1 MSYSIKEKNKRILV
15 VDDEVDV
22 LDFLKIYLE
31 SLGWEVTIAGTTRL
45 AFNELEK
52 RTYFLVLT
60 DIAMPEMDGYEFI
73 NQIRELNIPSQMAL
87 MTGFGYNPKHT
98 LVKIYKTI
106 RYPCLFKP
114 FNRVKVAETV
124 QNAWNIY
131 HQDILSS
138 QPGTDSSSP
147 TGQQPGNSSG
157 E

>member
-1 MSYSIKEKNKRILV
+1 MSSSIKEKNNRILV

-31 SLGWEVTIAGTTRL
+31 SLGWEVTTVSTTDD
-45 AFNELEK
+45 AFKELDK
-52 RTYFLVLT
+52 QAFFLVLT

-73 NQIRELNIPSQMAL
+73 SKIKDKQIPSEMAL

-114 FNRVKVAETV
+114 FNRAKVAEAV
-124 QNAWNIY
+124 QNAWNSY
-131 HQDILSS
+131 HEDL
-138 QPGTDSSSP
+138 
-147 TGQQPGNSSG
+147 
-157 E
+157 

>member
-1 MSYSIKEKNKRILV
+1 MNSSIKEKNNRILV

-31 SLGWEVTIAGTTRL
+31 SLGWEVTTVSTTDD
-45 AFNELEK
+45 AFKELDK
-52 RTYFLVLT
+52 QAYFLVLT

-73 NQIRELNIPSQMAL
+73 SKIKDKQIPSEMAL

-114 FNRVKVAETV
+114 FNRAKVAEAV
-124 QNAWNIY
+124 QNAWNSY
-131 HQDILSS
+131 HEDL
-138 QPGTDSSSP
+138 
-147 TGQQPGNSSG
+147 
-157 E
+157 